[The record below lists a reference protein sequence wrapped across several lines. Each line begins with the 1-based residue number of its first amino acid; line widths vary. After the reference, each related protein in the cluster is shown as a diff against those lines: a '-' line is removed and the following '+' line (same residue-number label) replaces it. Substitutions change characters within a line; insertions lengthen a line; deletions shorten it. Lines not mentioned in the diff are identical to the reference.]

1 MMTYWQLSKV
11 VTMTKIMLELPVGNT
26 NITDL
31 FNFSPALVSDLKQI
45 QASERYRGGKGH
57 SLRSMS
63 ARFRVVLTACRF
75 IIANESNA
83 DVLKQGFSGFIEN
96 DYALL
101 KSMYNSKIRI
111 ELRNELLIAMGIYIG
126 SPLLKHQYQSDLWAF
141 YFEAQ
146 DAWRHIYSADLKEIL
161 PRVHGEMT
169 ALLDSE
175 ITLLTQ
181 KNYSIET
188 LHTRFTKAKRLL
200 RERLAPDFKTEFE
213 QYGLQALSVNN
224 HHTQKALF
232 QRIQNDVQQK
242 KISLRTGTSYF
253 EIVRW
258 LMEVTGQ
265 EVVDAYRISMQ
276 RYQTH
281 AKRES
286 LEKTYS
292 DEELIELVFHLEQAI
307 EQARDSKQR
316 ITLYFAKIQLKTC
329 WNTAPMC
336 AIELSDIKEI
346 ELPTSKKTMAIMLQK
361 ARKGY
366 DIDTYHLD
374 GRTVNSVMQDLLQV
388 KALTEQYREANS
400 PFQSLLFV
408 YEEYGEIGCIKG
420 TNATAYINA
429 LLEAQGCSVRYNS
442 QRIRKSGAN
451 YIYREVAKDLRKYKK
466 RMRHTYST
474 FIQHYKQVAEAD
486 NQTTLADAVQTM
498 QSYFTGREI
507 STDIIIIDKD
517 ETELQQTPT
526 GLCASKGN
534 DIEAQQYHKE
544 HRLLHK
550 NNGREATWCSDYLA
564 CIWCKY
570 FRTVADPEHVWQLL
584 SYRDYVLADMRASVS
599 SLEGN
604 EQQIEAME
612 ILKNRVNE
620 ILRQL
625 DIRNPQAVEQAEEMQ
640 RSQGMHPFWSF
651 AISAVTV

>member
-1 MMTYWQLSKV
+1 MSEM
-11 VTMTKIMLELPVGNT
+11 MLELPVGNT

-31 FNFSPALVSDLKQI
+31 FNFSPALVTDLKQI
-45 QASERYRGGKGH
+45 QSSERYQGGKGH
-57 SLRSMS
+57 SLRSIS

-83 DVLKQGFSGFIEN
+83 DVLKQGFSAFVEDN
-96 DYALL
+96 YAFLR
-101 KSMYNSKIRI
+101 SIYSSDIRK
-111 ELRNELLIAMGIYIG
+111 ELRNELLIAIGIYMG
-126 SPLLKHQYQSDLWAF
+126 SPLLKHHYQSDLWAF
-141 YFEAQ
+141 YFDAQ
-146 DAWRHIYSADLKEIL
+146 DAWRHIDSTDLKETL
-161 PRVHGEMT
+161 PRVHAEMT

-175 ITLLTQ
+175 IALLAQ

-200 RERLAPDFKTEFE
+200 RERLAPNFKAEFE
-213 QYGLQALSVNN
+213 LCGLQALSANN
-224 HHTQKALF
+224 HRIQKSLF
-232 QRIQNDVQQK
+232 QTIQSDVQQK
-242 KISLRTGTSYF
+242 KISLRTGTGYF
-253 EIVRW
+253 EVVRW
-258 LMEVTGQ
+258 LMEVTEQ

-281 AKRES
+281 AKRAS

-292 DEELIELVFHLEQAI
+292 DEELIELVYHLEQAI

-316 ITLYFAKIQLKTC
+316 VTLYFAKIQLKTC

-346 ELPTSKKTMAIMLQK
+346 ELPTSKKTMVIMLQK

-374 GRTVNSVMQDLLQV
+374 GRTVNSVMQDLLHV
-388 KALTEQYREANS
+388 KALTEPYREMHS
-400 PFQSLLFV
+400 PFKSLLFI
-408 YEEYGEIGCIKG
+408 YQEYGELGCVKG
-420 TNATAYINA
+420 MNITSYINA
-429 LLEAQGCSVRYNS
+429 LLEAQGCGVRYNS

-466 RMRHTYST
+466 RMRHSYST
-474 FIQHYKQVAEAD
+474 FIQHYKQVEEAD
-486 NQTTLADAVQTM
+486 SQTTLGEAIQTM

-507 STDIIIIDKD
+507 SADIIIIDKD
-517 ETELQQTPT
+517 NPKYQQTPT
-526 GLCASKGN
+526 GLCVSKGN

-550 NNGREATWCSDYLA
+550 ENGQQATWCSDYLA

-570 FRTVADPEHVWQLL
+570 FRTVADPDHVWQLL
-584 SYRDYVLADMRASVS
+584 SYRDYVLADMWASVS
-599 SLEGN
+599 NLEGN
-604 EQQIEAME
+604 EQQKEAME
-612 ILKNRVNE
+612 VLKNRVND

-625 DIRNPQAVEQAEEMQ
+625 GIRNPQAVDQAEEMQ
-640 RSQGMHPFWSF
+640 RNQGMHPFWSF

>member
-1 MMTYWQLSKV
+1 MSKV
-11 VTMTKIMLELPVGNT
+11 TLELPVGNT

-31 FNFSPALVSDLKQI
+31 FEFSPALVEDLKQI
-45 QASERYRGGKGH
+45 LASERYQGEKGH
-57 SLRSMS
+57 NLRSIS

-75 IIANESNA
+75 IIANDA
-83 DVLKQGFSGFIEN
+83 DAELLKQGFSGFVKEH
-96 DYALL
+96 YALL
-101 KSMYNSKIRI
+101 KSIYRSDIRK
-111 ELRNELLIAMGIYIG
+111 ELRNELVSAIGIFIG
-126 SPLLKHQYQSDLWAF
+126 RPLLKHHYLSDLWRF
-141 YFEAQ
+141 YFKEQ
-146 DAWRHIYSADLKEIL
+146 DAWRHIDSADLKAAMPKI
-161 PRVHGEMT
+161 HAEMT
-169 ALLDSE
+169 SLLSSE
-175 ITLLTQ
+175 TELLSQ
-181 KNYSIET
+181 KSYSMET
-188 LHTRFTKAKRLL
+188 LHTRFSKAKRLL
-200 RERLAPDFKTEFE
+200 LERLAPQFKNELE
-213 QYGLQALSVNN
+213 EHGLQALSFNN
-224 HHTQKALF
+224 NRIQKSLF
-232 QRIQNDVQQK
+232 QAIQSDVQQK
-242 KISLRTGTSYF
+242 NISLRTGTGYF
-253 EIVRW
+253 EVIRW

-292 DEELIELVFHLEQAI
+292 DEELTELVFHVEKAI
-307 EQARDSKQR
+307 EQAKESKPL
-316 ITLYFAKIQLKTC
+316 IALYFAKIQLKTC

-346 ELPTSKKTMAIMLQK
+346 ELPTSKKTMVIMLQK

-366 DIDTYHLD
+366 DIDTFQLD

-388 KALTEQYREANS
+388 KVLTEQYREAHS

-408 YEEYGEIGCIKG
+408 YEEYGEIGCVKG
-420 TNATAYINA
+420 TNATSYINN
-429 LLEAQGCSVRYNS
+429 LLEQQGCRVRYNS

-451 YIYREVAKDLRKYKK
+451 HIYREVAKDLRKYKQ
-466 RMRHTYST
+466 RMRHSYST
-474 FIQHYKQVAEAD
+474 FIQHYKQVEEAD
-486 NQTTLADAVQTM
+486 TQTNLSDAVQTM

-507 STDIIIIDKD
+507 SSDIIIIDKD
-517 ETELQQTPT
+517 DTELQQTPT

-550 NNGREATWCSDYLA
+550 DNGREAIWCSDYLA

-599 SLEGN
+599 NLEGN
-604 EQQIEAME
+604 EQQMEAME
-612 ILKNRVNE
+612 VLKDRVTD

-625 DIRNPQAVEQAEEMQ
+625 ANRDQKAVEQAQEMQ
-640 RSQGMHPFWSF
+640 RNQGMHPFWLF
-651 AISAVTV
+651 AISTVEV

>member
-1 MMTYWQLSKV
+1 MSEV
-11 VTMTKIMLELPVGNT
+11 ILELPVGNT

-31 FNFSPALVSDLKQI
+31 FHFSPALVADLKKI
-45 QASERYRGGKGH
+45 LVSERYKGGKGH
-57 SLRSMS
+57 NLRSIS

-83 DVLKQGFSGFIEN
+83 DVLKQGFSAFVEDN
-96 DYALL
+96 YAFL
-101 KSMYNSKIRI
+101 KSIYSSDIRR
-111 ELRNELLIAMGIYIG
+111 ELRNELLIAVGIFIG
-126 SPLLKHQYQSDLWAF
+126 SPLLKHHYQSDLWAF
-141 YFEAQ
+141 YFDVQ
-146 DAWRHIYSADLKEIL
+146 DAWRHIDSEDLKETL
-161 PRVHGEMT
+161 PKVHTEMT
-169 ALLDSE
+169 ALHASE
-175 ITLLTQ
+175 IELLAQ
-181 KNYSIET
+181 KSYSIET

-200 RERLAPDFKTEFE
+200 RERLAPDFKVEFE

-224 HHTQKALF
+224 HRIQKALF
-232 QRIQNDVQQK
+232 QCIQNDVQQK
-242 KISLRTGTSYF
+242 KISLRTGTGYF

-276 RYQTH
+276 RYQAH

-292 DEELIELVFHLEQAI
+292 DEELIELVFHLEKAI
-307 EQARDSKQR
+307 EQARDNKQQV
-316 ITLYFAKIQLKTC
+316 TLYFAKIQLKTC

-336 AIELSDIKEI
+336 AIDLSDIKEI

-388 KALTEQYREANS
+388 KALTERYREADS
-400 PFQSLLFV
+400 PFQSLLFI

-451 YIYREVAKDLRKYKK
+451 HIYREVAKDLRKYKQ
-466 RMRHTYST
+466 RMRHSYST
-474 FIQHYKQVAEAD
+474 FIQHYKQVEEAD
-486 NQTTLADAVQTM
+486 TQTNLSDAVQTM

-517 ETELQQTPT
+517 DTELQQTPT
-526 GLCASKGN
+526 GLCASKGK

-544 HRLLHK
+544 HRLLHQK
-550 NNGREATWCSDYLA
+550 NGHEATWCSDYLA

-570 FRTVADPEHVWQLL
+570 FRTVADPDHVWQLL

-599 SLEGN
+599 NLEGN
-604 EQQIEAME
+604 EQQKEAME
-612 ILKNRVNE
+612 VLKNRVND

-625 DIRNPQAVEQAEEMQ
+625 GIRNPQAVEQAKEMQ
-640 RSQGMHPFWSF
+640 RIQGMHPFWSF
-651 AISAVTV
+651 ALSAVTV

>member
-1 MMTYWQLSKV
+1 
-11 VTMTKIMLELPVGNT
+11 MTKIMLELPVGNT

-31 FNFSPALVSDLKQI
+31 FNFSPALVADLKKI
-45 QASERYRGGKGH
+45 LVSERYKGGKGH
-57 SLRSMS
+57 NLRSIS

-83 DVLKQGFSGFIEN
+83 DVLKQGFSAFVEDN
-96 DYALL
+96 YAFL
-101 KSMYNSKIRI
+101 KSIYSSDIRR
-111 ELRNELLIAMGIYIG
+111 ELRNELLIAVGIFIG
-126 SPLLKHQYQSDLWAF
+126 SPLLKHHYQSDLWAF
-141 YFEAQ
+141 YFDVQ
-146 DAWRHIYSADLKEIL
+146 DAWRHIDSEDLKETL
-161 PRVHGEMT
+161 PKVHTEMT
-169 ALLDSE
+169 ALHASE
-175 ITLLTQ
+175 IELLAQ
-181 KNYSIET
+181 KSYSIET

-200 RERLAPDFKTEFE
+200 RERLAPDFKAEFE
-213 QYGLQALSVNN
+213 QYGLQALSFNN
-224 HHTQKALF
+224 HRIQKALF
-232 QRIQNDVQQK
+232 QCIQNDVQQK
-242 KISLRTGTSYF
+242 KISLRTGTGYF

-276 RYQTH
+276 RYQAH

-292 DEELIELVFHLEQAI
+292 DEELIELVFHLEKAI
-307 EQARDSKQR
+307 EQAQDNKQQV
-316 ITLYFAKIQLKTC
+316 TLYFAKIQLKTC

-336 AIELSDIKEI
+336 AIDLSDIKEI
-346 ELPTSKKTMAIMLQK
+346 ELPTSKKTMTIMLQK

-388 KALTEQYREANS
+388 KALTERYREADS
-400 PFQSLLFV
+400 PFQSLLFI

-451 YIYREVAKDLRKYKK
+451 HIYREVAKDLRKYKQ
-466 RMRHTYST
+466 RMRHSYST
-474 FIQHYKQVAEAD
+474 FIQHYKQVEEAD
-486 NQTTLADAVQTM
+486 TQTNLSDAVQTM

-517 ETELQQTPT
+517 DTELQQTPT
-526 GLCASKGN
+526 GLCASKSK

-544 HRLLHK
+544 HRLLHQK
-550 NNGREATWCSDYLA
+550 NGHEATWCSDYLA

-570 FRTVADPEHVWQLL
+570 FRTVADPDHVWQLL

-599 SLEGN
+599 NLEGN
-604 EQQIEAME
+604 EQQKEAME
-612 ILKNRVNE
+612 VLKNRVND

-625 DIRNPQAVEQAEEMQ
+625 GIRNPQAVEQAKEMQ
-640 RSQGMHPFWSF
+640 RIQGMHPFWSF